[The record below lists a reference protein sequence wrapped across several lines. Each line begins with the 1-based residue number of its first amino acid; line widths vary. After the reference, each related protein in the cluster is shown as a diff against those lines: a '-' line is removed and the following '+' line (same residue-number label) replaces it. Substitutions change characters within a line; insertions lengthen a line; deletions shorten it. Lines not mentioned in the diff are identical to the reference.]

1 MRRRRFLQAIAWAG
15 AMPMMALAKTAVP
28 TITVYKS
35 ETCGCC
41 TQWVDHLRK
50 HGFDVITRNVP
61 NTAAYRARFGIPQT
75 MGSCHTATVGGYALE
90 GHVPAAEIRRLLGE
104 KPQAI
109 GLAVPGMPMGS
120 PGMEQAGMLADA
132 YDVLLLRK
140 DGSHV
145 IYRRYAGQK
154 TN

>member
-1 MRRRRFLQAIAWAG
+1 MQRRAFLQVVALAA
-15 AMPMMALAKTAVP
+15 AMPMNVFAKSDVP

-41 TQWVDHLRK
+41 TLWVDHLRR
-50 HGFDVITRNVP
+50 HGFDVKTQNVP

-75 MGSCHTATVGGYALE
+75 MGSCHTAMVGGYALE
-90 GHVPAAEIRRLLGE
+90 GHVPATEIRRLLDE

-120 PGMEQAGMLADA
+120 PGMVQAGMLADA
-132 YDVLLLRK
+132 YDVLLLRE

-145 IYRRYAGQK
+145 IYRRYAGRK